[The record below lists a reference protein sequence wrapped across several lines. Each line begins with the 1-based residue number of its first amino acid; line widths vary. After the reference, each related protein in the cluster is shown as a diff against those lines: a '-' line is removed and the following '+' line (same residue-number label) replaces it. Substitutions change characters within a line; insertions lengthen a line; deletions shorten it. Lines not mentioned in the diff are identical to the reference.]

1 MTSRQSPTK
10 PCQFNLPHVSQ
21 NQSPLLSSTAT
32 LYTSTL
38 PVIAFDGLSSFYQVF
53 FLLSNQRSIKRQRQS
68 CCSPAENISI
78 TFHHPQDGIKL
89 ELFAWVKECLPN
101 SHNPSFSM
109 TSLLPVTT
117 SMPSNLIF
125 LLELAIYDLSVGLEL
140 KYNFFLEAF
149 PTILCSESHGF
160 PNPLIIAIT
169 TLCSIVAAITPLSP
183 LSGCAL

>member
-1 MTSRQSPTK
+1 MPFVLHWCTYPGLETYTSVFILFSSSAMTSRQSPTK

-89 ELFAWVKECLPN
+89 ELFACVRNVFLTLITLHSQWPLCYL
-101 SHNPSFSM
+101 
-109 TSLLPVTT
+109 SLLPCHLT
-117 SMPSNLIF
+117 SSFCWNWLSM
-125 LLELAIYDLSVGLEL
+125 IY
-140 KYNFFLEAF
+140 
-149 PTILCSESHGF
+149 
-160 PNPLIIAIT
+160 PL
-169 TLCSIVAAITPLSP
+169 V
-183 LSGCAL
+183 

>member
-1 MTSRQSPTK
+1 MVCHLFIKCFSFWATRDLLKGKDNLVAHQLKIFNNFSSPSGWD
-10 PCQFNLPHVSQ
+10 Q
-21 NQSPLLSSTAT
+21 AWT
-32 LYTSTL
+32 LCL
-38 PVIAFDGLSSFYQVF
+38 
-53 FLLSNQRSIKRQRQS
+53 
-68 CCSPAENISI
+68 CE
-78 TFHHPQDGIKL
+78 
-89 ELFAWVKECLPN
+89 ECLPN
-101 SHNPSFSM
+101 PHNPSFSM